1 MKSKVFLVLILTL
14 CIMMLFVTSSAAEA
28 KMGGVFNPRF
38 KEIIF

>member
-28 KMGGVFNPRF
+28 KKGGVLILGLR
-38 KEIIF
+38 K

>member
-28 KMGGVFNPRF
+28 KKGGSFNSRF

>member
-28 KMGGVFNPRF
+28 KMGGVLIRRLR
-38 KEIIF
+38 EIVY